1 MACLFKRAIFGHA
14 QAHSSNTG
22 SGGGQSVG
30 CGTSAENNANC
41 GWETPGD
48 GPADKTLQHVAS
60 VSHSRSGLCEKLH
73 FLCFL
78 LLSNSHAGKWVT
90 FIFYHRNS
98 KLTARLRRLSCVL
111 PFLSTAC
118 SQNTGRLSTRS
129 QDFTCFSR
137 QKPSWQWGILCSLWL
152 QPRIRNHFVG
162 AGCRVEPRFLCD
174 ASVLTGSRIL
184 LDCWRFVC
192 KMCLNNT
199 AWTQILDME
208 KLVLQFCY
216 AVLWCVCWFSF
227 IQVIVQR
234 PKLDLCE

>member
-22 SGGGQSVG
+22 SGGEQSVG

-137 QKPSWQWGILCSLWL
+137 QKPVVTVRYFVFAVVTAPYKKPFCWSRLQSRAQVLVWCLGPHRFQNFTWL
-152 QPRIRNHFVG
+152 
-162 AGCRVEPRFLCD
+162 
-174 ASVLTGSRIL
+174 LT
-184 LDCWRFVC
+184 
-192 KMCLNNT
+192 
-199 AWTQILDME
+199 
-208 KLVLQFCY
+208 FCMQN
-216 AVLWCVCWFSF
+216 VS
-227 IQVIVQR
+227 
-234 PKLDLCE
+234 K